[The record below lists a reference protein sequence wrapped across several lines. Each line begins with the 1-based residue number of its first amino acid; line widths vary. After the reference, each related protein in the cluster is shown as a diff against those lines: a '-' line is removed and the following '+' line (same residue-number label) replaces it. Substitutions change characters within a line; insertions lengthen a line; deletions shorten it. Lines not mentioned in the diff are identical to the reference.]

1 MLSER
6 SFDMQKHAPFC
17 PRKRVK
23 NPLFDPFKSIYGANE
38 ILFFIVLKQLD
49 FNSLQAILS

>member
-17 PRKRVK
+17 PTGKGEIPR
-23 NPLFDPFKSIYGANE
+23 FDPFKGIYGANE